1 MYNEY
6 GTSGEIKSI
15 PKGNNISYQIR
26 KFTLESNGVYVFS
39 SISL

>member
-6 GTSGEIKSI
+6 GTTVEIKSI
-15 PKGNNISYQIR
+15 PKGNNIYYQIR
-26 KFTLESNGVYVFS
+26 KFTLQSNGVYVFS

>member
-6 GTSGEIKSI
+6 STFGEIKSI
-15 PKGNNISYQIR
+15 AKGNNIYYQIR
-26 KFTLESNGVYVFS
+26 KFTLESNSAYVSS